1 MSTNI
6 KDRIS
11 RWVDQREADI
21 IADISRLV
29 AVKSIRGEA
38 AEGRPFGEGPA
49 EALKLALEICRE
61 QGFSVINHD
70 NYVMTADMN
79 DKETVMD
86 ILAHLDVVG
95 VGEGW
100 DSDPFKAELRDGC
113 LYGRGT
119 DDNKGPAVMALYA
132 MKCIKELG
140 EDRKN
145 VRLILGTDEESGSSD
160 VKYYYDRNKPAPN
173 TFSPD
178 ASFPVI
184 NVEKGLYRPEFTK
197 KWAKETVLPR
207 VVGFNGG
214 FRLNVVP
221 ADASAVVAGL
231 ELKTIRDICEPLA
244 NELKV
249 ELKLNPAEKGIELEV
264 KGTAGH
270 AAMPEFANNGL
281 TALIKLLLA
290 LPLADCESTRTLR
303 QLEELFPHGDYEGR
317 AAGIALEDKISHK
330 LTLAFTLLTMDE
342 KGVSGRFDSRVP
354 VCATVEN
361 CKNVIDAK
369 LEAFGFEVKGE
380 MTPPHYTPED
390 RPFIKVL
397 LDSYEMYTG
406 IKGECQSM
414 GGGTYVHDVEGG
426 VAFGATMPGFESN
439 LHGANERLNI
449 KDALTSCK
457 IFAQVIY
464 DMCRL

>member
-1 MSTNI
+1 MDI
-6 KDRIS
+6 KERIS
-11 RWVDQREADI
+11 KWVDEREADI

-29 AVKSIRGEA
+29 AVKSMRGEA
-38 AEGRPFGEGPA
+38 SEGKPFGEGPA
-49 EALKLALEICRE
+49 EALSLALDICRE
-61 QGFSVINHD
+61 HGFKVINHD

-100 DSDPFKAELRDGC
+100 DSDPFKAEVRDGC

-119 DDNKGPAVMALYA
+119 DDDKGPAIMALYA

-145 VRLILGTDEESGSSD
+145 VRLILGTDEESGSGD
-160 VKYYYDRNKPAPN
+160 VKYYYERNKPAPN
-173 TFSPD
+173 TFTPD
-178 ASFPVI
+178 AGFPVI
-184 NVEKGLYRPEFTK
+184 NVEKGLYRPKFSK
-197 KWAKETVLPR
+197 KWEAETALPR
-207 VVGFNGG
+207 VLSVNGG

-231 ELKTIRDICEPLA
+231 ELKTIENICVPLA
-244 NELKV
+244 ESLKV
-249 ELKLNPAEKGIELEV
+249 ELKLNQTGKGVGLAV

-270 AAMPEFANNGL
+270 AAMANLANNGL
-281 TALIKLLLA
+281 TALIKLLCA
-290 LPLADCESTRTLR
+290 LPLADCESTRALK
-303 QLEELFPHGDYEGR
+303 QLNEIFPHGDTEGV
-317 AAGIALEDKISHK
+317 AAGVALEDKISHK
-330 LTLAFTLLTMDE
+330 LTLAFTLLNMDE
-342 KGVSGRFDSRVP
+342 EGISGQFDSRVP

-361 CKNVIDAK
+361 CKNVVDK
-369 LEAFGFEVKGE
+369 RLKEFGFEVKGE
-380 MTPPHYTPED
+380 MAPPHYTPED

-397 LDSYEMYTG
+397 LNSYEMYTG
-406 IKGECQSM
+406 LKGECQSM

>member
-1 MSTNI
+1 MDI
-6 KDRIS
+6 KERIS
-11 RWVDQREADI
+11 KWVDEREADI

-38 AEGRPFGEGPA
+38 SESKPFGEGPA
-49 EALKLALEICRE
+49 EALNLALDICRE
-61 QGFSVINHD
+61 HGFKVINHD

-79 DKETVMD
+79 DKETVLD

-100 DSDPFKAELRDGC
+100 DSDPFKAEVRDGC

-119 DDNKGPAVMALYA
+119 DDDKGPAIMALYA

-160 VKYYYDRNKPAPN
+160 VKYYYERNKPAPN
-173 TFSPD
+173 TFTPD
-178 ASFPVI
+178 AGFPVI
-184 NVEKGLYRPEFTK
+184 NVEKGMYRPEFSK
-197 KWAKETVLPR
+197 KWEPETALPR
-207 VVGFNGG
+207 VLSFSGG

-221 ADASAVVAGL
+221 ADASALVAGL
-231 ELKTIRDICEPLA
+231 ELKTIENICTPLA
-244 NELKV
+244 DSLKV
-249 ELKLNPAEKGIELEV
+249 ELRLNQTDKGTELAV

-270 AAMPEFANNGL
+270 AAMAEQANNGL
-281 TALIKLLLA
+281 TALIKLLCA
-290 LPLADCESTRTLR
+290 LPLADCESTRAIK
-303 QLEELFPHGDYEGR
+303 QLNELFPHGDTEGV
-317 AAGIALEDKISHK
+317 AAGIALEDEISHK
-330 LTLAFTLLTMDE
+330 LTLAFTLLNMDE
-342 KGVSGRFDSRVP
+342 KGISGRFDSRVP
-354 VCATVEN
+354 ICATAEN
-361 CKNVIDAK
+361 CKNVVDKK
-369 LEAFGFEVKGE
+369 LKDFGFEVRGE
-380 MTPPHYTPED
+380 MVPHHYTPED

-397 LDSYEMYTG
+397 LNSYEMYTG
-406 IKGECQSM
+406 LKGECQSI

-449 KDALTSCK
+449 KDALTACK

>member
-1 MSTNI
+1 MDI
-6 KDRIS
+6 KERIS
-11 RWVDQREADI
+11 KWVDEREADI

-38 AEGRPFGEGPA
+38 SEGKPFGEGPA
-49 EALKLALEICRE
+49 EALNLALDICRE
-61 QGFSVINHD
+61 HGFKVINHD

-79 DKETVMD
+79 DKETVLD

-100 DSDPFKAELRDGC
+100 DSDPFKAEVRDGC

-119 DDNKGPAVMALYA
+119 DDDKGPAIMALYA

-160 VKYYYDRNKPAPN
+160 VKYYYERNKPAPN
-173 TFSPD
+173 TFTPD
-178 ASFPVI
+178 AGFPVI
-184 NVEKGLYRPEFTK
+184 NVEKGMYRPEFSK
-197 KWAKETVLPR
+197 KWEPETALPR
-207 VVGFNGG
+207 VLSFSGG

-221 ADASAVVAGL
+221 ADASALVAGL
-231 ELKTIRDICEPLA
+231 ELKTIENICTPLA
-244 NELKV
+244 ESLKV
-249 ELKLNPAEKGIELEV
+249 ELRLNQTDKGTELAV

-270 AAMPEFANNGL
+270 AAMAEQANNGL
-281 TALIKLLLA
+281 TALIKLLCT
-290 LPLADCESTRTLR
+290 LPLADCESTRAIK
-303 QLEELFPHGDYEGR
+303 QLNELFPHGDTEGV
-317 AAGIALEDKISHK
+317 AAGIALEDEISHK
-330 LTLAFTLLTMDE
+330 LTLAFTLLNMDE

-354 VCATVEN
+354 ICATAEN
-361 CKNVIDAK
+361 CKNVVDKK
-369 LEAFGFEVKGE
+369 LKDFGFEVRGE
-380 MTPPHYTPED
+380 MVPHHYTPED

-397 LDSYEMYTG
+397 LNSYEMYTG
-406 IKGECQSM
+406 LKGECQSI

-449 KDALTSCK
+449 KDALTACK